1 MLSIETKIRVRYGET
16 DRMGYLHHSVY
27 PLYFEEG
34 RTELLRSLGMDYKQ
48 MEDSGILLPVRNLSI
63 TYFQPAFYDDILTVK
78 TELRNLPSVK
88 IVFDY
93 SVLRMSEKLCEAQT
107 TLVFV
112 DSETRSPVRPPKDF
126 LSILQESLGN
136 L

>member
-34 RTELLRSLGMDYKQ
+34 RTELMRNIGMDYKQ

-63 TYFQPAFYDDILTVK
+63 TYYYPAFYDDILTIK
-78 TELRNLPSVK
+78 TELRKMPTAK
-88 IVFDY
+88 IIFDY
-93 SVLRMSEKLCEAQT
+93 IAQRGDKKLCEAQT

-112 DSETRSPVRPPKDF
+112 DSVNRKPVRPPEIFMSF
-126 LSILQESLGN
+126 LKEN
-136 L
+136 F

>member
-48 MEDSGILLPVRNLSI
+48 MEDNGILLPVRNLSI
-63 TYFQPAFYDDILTVK
+63 TYYYPAFYDDILTVK
-78 TELRNLPSVK
+78 TELKKMPTAK
-88 IVFDY
+88 IIFDY
-93 SVLRMSEKLCEAQT
+93 LVVKDDKKLCEAQT

-112 DSETRSPVRPPKDF
+112 DSVDRKPVRPPETF
-126 LSILQESLGN
+126 VSILKKRLC
-136 L
+136 

>member
-1 MLSIETKIRVRYGET
+1 MISCETQIRVRYGET

-34 RTELLRSLGMDYKQ
+34 RTELLRRLGMDYKQ

-63 TYFQPAFYDDILTVK
+63 TYFMPAYYDDILIVK
-78 TELRNLPSVK
+78 TELKKNPTAK
-88 IVFDY
+88 IIFDY
-93 SVLRMSEKLCEAQT
+93 TVQRDEQKLCEAQT

-112 DSETRSPVRPPKDF
+112 DSDNRKPVRPPEGF
-126 LSILQESLGN
+126 LTLLKEKIN
-136 L
+136 

>member
-48 MEDSGILLPVRNLSI
+48 MEDNGILLPVRNLSI
-63 TYFQPAFYDDILTVK
+63 TYYYPAFYDDILTVR
-78 TELRNLPSVK
+78 TVLNK
-88 IVFDY
+88 IPTAKIIFDY
-93 SVLRMSEKLCEAQT
+93 EVIREETKLCEAQT

-112 DSETRSPVRPPKDF
+112 DSVDRKPVRPPEEF
-126 LSILQESLGN
+126 LSILKKRFS
-136 L
+136 